1 MMKAQSDQQL
11 PTSVL
16 RGIGDKLYERRKQ
29 GSLWAYPLAILRT
42 KMPASC

>member
-1 MMKAQSDQQL
+1 MKASQSDQQL

-29 GSLWAYPLAILRT
+29 GALCT
-42 KMPASC
+42 

>member
-1 MMKAQSDQQL
+1 MIKAQSDSVAL

-29 GSLWAYPLAILRT
+29 GNLSIHLTHPH
-42 KMPASC
+42 PV